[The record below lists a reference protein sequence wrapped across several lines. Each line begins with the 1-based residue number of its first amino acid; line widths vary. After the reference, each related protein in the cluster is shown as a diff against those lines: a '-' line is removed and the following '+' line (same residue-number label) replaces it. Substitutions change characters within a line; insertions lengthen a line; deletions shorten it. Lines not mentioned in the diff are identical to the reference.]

1 MSKMPCMN
9 NGLVT
14 FTNFGVTYWIDKDLI
29 CGKGGPFIVDLA
41 GIGNVNI
48 DPRNKVATD
57 CNGRKEPI
65 TCKLLKGGP
74 DEFGVEVA
82 IGNPKI
88 PPSSNLN
95 AFHTKIVNFGIR
107 FPI

>member
-14 FTNFGVTYWIDKDLI
+14 FTKYGATYWIDKNDI
-29 CGKGGPFIVDLA
+29 DGRGGPFMVNLA

-57 CNGRKEPI
+57 CYGRKEPI
-65 TCKLLKGGP
+65 TCKILKGGP